1 VSQKNVDI
9 GFRAVFVRESFGQF
23 RRPRTAIG
31 QPVAEPHDGGGQR
44 RRILGRKT
52 SPSAFPVAM
61 LAPAKVPAEAMT
73 GRPAA
78 TDWVY
83 MPDPRRPKRTGS

>member
-1 VSQKNVDI
+1 ML
-9 GFRAVFVRESFGQF
+9 VRESFGQF
-23 RRPRTAIG
+23 RRPHMAIG
-31 QPVAEPHDGGGQR
+31 QPAASRIIAAASAAEFWGE
-44 RRILGRKT
+44 KT
-52 SPSAFPVAM
+52 SPSAFPLAM

-78 TDWVY
+78 TDWVK